1 MAGDDEWS
9 EIRRKFPADPGDKPK
24 IEYAPADRMYEHPD
38 VLEEFM
44 RRICGLEPEEYALSD
59 ESLLSDLDTIDT
71 DELFEAVHRVYGV
84 NVPRRPQPYLW
95 EIIAE
100 IAAKRAR

>member
-1 MAGDDEWS
+1 MK
-9 EIRRKFPADPGDKPK
+9 RKFPSDPDDKPTF
-24 IEYAPADRMYEHPD
+24 EHAPADRMYEHPD

-44 RRICGLEPEEYALSD
+44 RRVCGLEPEEYALSD

-71 DELFEAVHRVYGV
+71 DELFEIVHRVYGIS
-84 NVPRRPQPYLW
+84 VPRRPQPYLW

>member
-1 MAGDDEWS
+1 MAGHRKWS
-9 EIRRKFPADPGDKPK
+9 EIRRKRPADSHDKPM
-24 IEYAPADRMYEHPD
+24 IEYAPAERIYEHPD

-44 RRICGLEPEEYALSD
+44 RRICELEPEDYALSD

-71 DELFEAVHRVYGV
+71 DELFKAVHRVYGI

-100 IAAKRAR
+100 IAAKRAG

>member
-1 MAGDDEWS
+1 
-9 EIRRKFPADPGDKPK
+9 
-24 IEYAPADRMYEHPD
+24 MYEHPD

-44 RRICGLEPEEYALSD
+44 RRVCGLEPEEYSLSD
-59 ESLLSDLDTIDT
+59 ESLLSDLDMIDT
-71 DELFEAVHRVYGV
+71 DELVEVVHRVYGI

-100 IAAKRAR
+100 IATKRAR

>member
-1 MAGDDEWS
+1 VAAVAGFGFTERQARFLVTVMVYS
-9 EIRRKFPADPGDKPK
+9 GVF
-24 IEYAPADRMYEHPD
+24 
-38 VLEEFM
+38 LERQYCAF
-44 RRICGLEPEEYALSD
+44 RPLSD

-71 DELFEAVHRVYGV
+71 DELFEVVHRVYGI

>member
-1 MAGDDEWS
+1 MV
-9 EIRRKFPADPGDKPK
+9 EIKRKRPADPDYKPK
-24 IEYAPADRMYEHPD
+24 IEYAPADRMYARPD

-44 RRICGLEPEEYALSD
+44 RRVCGLEPEEYALSD
-59 ESLLSDLDTIDT
+59 ESLLSDLDMIDT
-71 DELFEAVHRVYGV
+71 DELVEVVYRVYGI

-100 IAAKRAR
+100 IATKRAR

>member
-1 MAGDDEWS
+1 M
-9 EIRRKFPADPGDKPK
+9 
-24 IEYAPADRMYEHPD
+24 
-38 VLEEFM
+38 LEEFM
-44 RRICGLEPEEYALSD
+44 RRVCGLEREEYALSD
-59 ESLLSDLDTIDT
+59 ESLLSDLDTTDT
-71 DELFEAVHRVYGV
+71 DELFNVVHRVYGI

>member
-1 MAGDDEWS
+1 
-9 EIRRKFPADPGDKPK
+9 
-24 IEYAPADRMYEHPD
+24 

-44 RRICGLEPEEYALSD
+44 RRICGLEPVEYTLSD
-59 ESLLSDLDTIDT
+59 ESLLSDLNTIDA
-71 DELFEAVHRVYGV
+71 DELFEVVHRVYGI

-100 IAAKRAR
+100 IAASALANDARYRA